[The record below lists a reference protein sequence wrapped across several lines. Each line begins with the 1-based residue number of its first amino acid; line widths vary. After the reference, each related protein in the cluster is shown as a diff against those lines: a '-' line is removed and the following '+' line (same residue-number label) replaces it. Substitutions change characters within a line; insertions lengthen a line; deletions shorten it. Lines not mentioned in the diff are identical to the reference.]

1 MEQLHGRA
9 LIESRYGKINPGGV
23 QVLNINGAE
32 YDMET
37 LLARM
42 DLLVEDAKPLDM
54 GTCEGGH
61 FFVRYYD
68 GMDQRVVAYEF
79 DSNFA
84 FVAEHRGHIAE
95 WIGEDAYYDSLKNV
109 PFRCPITPEEM

>member
-9 LIESRYGKINPGGV
+9 LIESRFGKICPSA

-37 LLARM
+37 ALARM
-42 DLLVEDAKPLDM
+42 DLLLEDAKPLDM
-54 GTCEGGH
+54 GPAPDGH

-68 GMDQRVVAYEF
+68 GMDQRIVAYEF
-79 DSNFA
+79 DASFN
-84 FVAEHRGHIAE
+84 FVAEYRGHIAE
-95 WIGEDAYYDSLKNV
+95 WIGEDAYYDSLKSV